1 MDQSGFTTS
10 TAAKDFFR
18 AGIHKMQCN
27 EFLCAIIYVMVT
39 QHFPK
44 TFAFLSKRI
53 FLGVL

>member
-1 MDQSGFTTS
+1 MS

-27 EFLCAIIYVMVT
+27 EFLCTIIYVMVT